1 MLKEIYKKDI
11 YLLLFLS
18 FLIFNHELGE
28 IFFIPYIFLS
38 VLLILLIIFNFYI
51 KSQLYFFTDYKKLI
65 FFYSFI
71 IWTIYVFLITLFLNQ
86 NFDKEYNL
94 HILLLGFIKTLIMP
108 FLALFS
114 YIYLNNKNNLKFLF
128 IAFLI
133 FMIFAGI
140 IQYIQYFVAPFEF
153 FAKYSSRY
161 VFGHHFFRFGSLLGS
176 ITIAGVAY
184 PLCVVISYFFVKE
197 IYLRFFLIFIFI
209 LFTLLSTQKAGLINL
224 FILAF
229 FYSLYFIFIILKKFS
244 KFKKKFLYFFLISFS
259 LFFITFLTP
268 LLLNFF
274 ENPKLSAISFFT
286 DLYIRLFISFVKLL
300 NYHGFLT
307 LIFGVGYEG
316 YGSALGIEGG
326 QAHNSLWDLVL
337 SGGLI
342 YGLIAS
348 IIILSSISNIFKNL
362 LNKVDI
368 KMNIF
373 FLIIIFMFVLNLLST
388 SLAFF
393 HPFTSFP
400 FWITVMYLYRNQ
412 NE

>member
-28 IFFIPYIFLS
+28 IFFIPYIFIS
-38 VLLILLIIFNFYI
+38 TLLISLIIFNFYI
-51 KSQLYFFTDYKKLI
+51 KSQLYLFTDYKKLI
-65 FFYSFI
+65 FLYSFI

-114 YIYLNNKNNLKFLF
+114 YVYLNDKNNLKFLL

-133 FMIFAGI
+133 FMIIAGI
-140 IQYIQYFVAPFEF
+140 TQYIQYFAAPFEF

-229 FYSLYFIFIILKKFS
+229 FYSLYFIFIILKKFF
-244 KFKKKFLYFFLISFS
+244 KYKKKFLYFFIISFS

-362 LNKVDI
+362 LNKEDI